1 MSARTAADPEQAET
15 GAGRVLLGLGGLC
28 WLALPLL
35 AAWGRT
41 HSTWQRPSGW
51 SGQLLTAAAALAL
64 APAAAW
70 LIYRYGTALITQAS
84 ADGES
89 GCILLLVIPLTTAL
103 TVWALVGPWTAPPA
117 ATWAVMKPAVWAA
130 AGNGIALLHTSLF
143 RGGM

>member
-1 MSARTAADPEQAET
+1 MSIRAASAPEQT
-15 GAGRVLLGLGGLC
+15 DRRSGRVLLSLGGLC
-28 WLALPLL
+28 WLALPVL

-51 SGQLLTAAAALAL
+51 AGQLLTTAAALAL

-70 LIYRYGTALITQAS
+70 LIYRYCIALITESS

-89 GCILLLVIPLTTAL
+89 GCVLVLVIPLTTAL
-103 TVWALVGPWTAPPA
+103 TVWALVGPWTAPPTA
-117 ATWAVMKPAVWAA
+117 IWAVMKPAVWAA
-130 AGNGIALLHTSLF
+130 VGNGLALSQATLF

>member
-89 GCILLLVIPLTTAL
+89 GCILLLVIP
-103 TVWALVGPWTAPPA
+103 P
-117 ATWAVMKPAVWAA
+117 
-130 AGNGIALLHTSLF
+130 
-143 RGGM
+143 